1 MNNLKSFQLKF
12 VREERHFL
20 LPTVK
25 TIIIAQNLYDILFQ
39 YVINPEREENLR
51 LFLNKLE
58 THIKS
63 KSKAPFSIPY
73 SELEFLEEGLQE
85 LRLLNWIE
93 LDVAV
98 CELIVEDADE
108 EDVENILEFLEN
120 YLMFNKVENTNH
132 IYIYPDELVRY

>member
-132 IYIYPDELVRY
+132 IYIYPDELIRY

>member
-1 MNNLKSFQLKF
+1 MSNLKSFQLKF

-132 IYIYPDELVRY
+132 IYIYPDELIRY